1 MSYSAIVYP
10 AETLKAM
17 YSVVEALTDTTLQNL
32 GKPSDTNNIKT
43 ILVLYLSGTSVKNK
57 I

>member
-10 AETLKAM
+10 AETLKVM

-32 GKPSDTNNIKT
+32 GKRSDTNNIKT